1 VHYKIFI
8 LTMSIA
14 LLLVSCK
21 SIQLESRWLDRP
33 LAFDGKASEWNDLI
47 LYPKDTK
54 FGIGVM
60 NDDKYLYLCMTS
72 WDSKVSAQ
80 IMRMGFTAWFETKS
94 NRLGIHYPM
103 GMTKS
108 GLRHETDQGPEI
120 MKEKITESLEH
131 IEILGPGKDDTCPT
145 RTVISESM
153 GIITRIVSTEGNCIY
168 ELKVPLISDS
178 IRKFAINI
186 LKNDIIKLKL
196 ETSTNEPGR
205 TNIEAGESSSG
216 EGMSGHAAS
225 GGMGGGMHAGGG
237 HGGGSRGGHGAGAGI
252 NTLEPFKQSFEIK
265 LSSKQIAIK

>member
-1 VHYKIFI
+1 
-8 LTMSIA
+8 
-14 LLLVSCK
+14 
-21 SIQLESRWLDRP
+21 
-33 LAFDGKASEWNDLI
+33 
-47 LYPKDTK
+47 
-54 FGIGVM
+54 
-60 NDDKYLYLCMTS
+60 
-72 WDSKVSAQ
+72 
-80 IMRMGFTAWFETKS
+80 
-94 NRLGIHYPM
+94 M